1 MAGYSNGY
9 IEKDGSVGTL
19 VRQLEDE
26 FVNGT
31 THISK
36 YVEYNLHDNIEKI
49 DAYLNSKHTSG
60 EKDSLG
66 RDKPF
71 FNIVTAAVNIWYR
84 ATDID
89 RKNIKIKATKEAD
102 TISSF
107 LASVHL
113 QDWMRRDNFGAFL
126 NEWGRVLARFGSAI
140 CKFVE
145 QKGSLHASVVPWD
158 KIIIDPVEFDGNVTI
173 EILELTKSQLRK
185 KKGYDQE
192 IVAKLCDAVTN
203 RQTMDGQ
210 DKDNRPNY
218 IKLYEVH
225 GEMPLSYLTG
235 KDSDSDTY
243 TQQIHVIS
251 CLESDSKESYDDY
264 TLYAGR
270 EEKHP
275 YMITHLIK
283 EDGRAMGIGAV
294 EHLFEAQWMANHSIK
309 AMKDQLDMASK
320 LIFQTSDLNFANQ
333 NALVNIENGDI
344 LTHGVNQPL
353 TQINNGTHDM
363 TAWQNFLTAWK
374 SVANEVTGV
383 SESMMGQNPPS
394 GTAWRL
400 TEALLSENHSLFEL
414 MTENKGLHIEEM
426 LRHFVIP
433 FLKTKM
439 DTAKE
444 VTATLEANQIAKI
457 DRRHIKNVSNRIVNR
472 ILIERAL
479 NDEKPTPDEQ
489 IDLTGQVMGQ
499 VQEGMEELGNQRFFK
514 PDELPE
520 VTWAEVF
527 DDLEWEVEVD
537 VTQEASNPKDDLV
550 TLSTVFQTIADPVKR
565 TVLQTPDGKML
576 FNAILRMAATVS
588 PAQMTDLPSLPEP
601 GVQPTSQP
609 NLANQVGANVGE
621 LATR

>member
-1 MAGYSNGY
+1 MKGY
-9 IEKDGSVGTL
+9 IEENGSVGAL
-19 VRQLEDE
+19 VRKLEDE
-26 FVNGT
+26 FKNGT

-60 EKDSLG
+60 KVDSLG
-66 RDKPF
+66 REKPF

-89 RKNIKIKATKEAD
+89 RKNIKIKAA
-102 TISSF
+102 SSQEVIPAF

-126 NEWGRVLARFGSAI
+126 NEWGRVLARYGSAV
-140 CKFVE
+140 CKFIE
-145 QKGSLHASVVPWD
+145 QDNSLHAMVVPWN
-158 KIIIDPVEFDGNVTI
+158 KLIIDPVEFEGNVTI
-173 EILELTKSQLRK
+173 EILELTEAQLRK

-192 IVAKLCDAVTN
+192 IVKKLCSSTQS
-203 RQTMDGQ
+203 RQTMDGT
-210 DKDNRPNY
+210 DKDNRDNY

-235 KDSDSDTY
+235 DDKDSDIY
-243 TQQIHVIS
+243 TQQMHVIAS
-251 CLESDSKESYDDY
+251 VATGKADDFDDY

-270 EEKHP
+270 ESKHP

-294 EHLFEAQWMANHSIK
+294 EHLFEAQWMANHSVK
-309 AMKDQLDMASK
+309 AMKDQLDLASK
-320 LIFQTSDLNFANQ
+320 LIFQTSDQNFYNQ
-333 NALVNIENGDI
+333 NALVAIENGDI
-344 LTHGVNQPL
+344 MVHAVNQPL

-363 TAWQNFLTAWK
+363 TQWQNFLTAWK
-374 SVANEVTGV
+374 SIANEVTGV

-426 LRHFVIP
+426 LRQYVLP
-433 FLKTKM
+433 FLKKKM

-444 VTATLEANQIAKI
+444 VSATLEANDISKI
-457 DRRHIKNVSNRIVNR
+457 DKKFIKNVATQTVNH
-472 ILIERAL
+472 ILVKKIL
-479 NDEKPTPDEQ
+479 NEEEPTVQDQ
-489 IDLTGQVMGQ
+489 MGLTGAVQGQ
-499 VQEGMEELGNQRFFK
+499 VQDSLSEMGNTRFFK
-514 PDELPE
+514 PDELPD

-527 DDLEWEVEVD
+527 KDLEWEVEVD

-550 TLSTVFQTIADPVKR
+550 TLSTVFQTIADPAKQA
-565 TVLQTPDGKML
+565 VLATPEGKML
-576 FNAILRMAATVS
+576 FNKILMMAGSVS
-588 PAQMTDLPSLPEP
+588 PLQMSDLPAPQQ
-601 GVQPTSQP
+601 QPTTP
-609 NLANQVGANVGE
+609 MVGGANVGE
-621 LATR
+621 LATK